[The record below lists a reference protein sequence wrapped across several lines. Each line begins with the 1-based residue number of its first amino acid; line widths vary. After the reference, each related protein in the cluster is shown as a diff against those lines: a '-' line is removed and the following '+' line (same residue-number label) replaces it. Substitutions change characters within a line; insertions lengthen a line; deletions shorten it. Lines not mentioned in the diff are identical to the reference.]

1 MKCTNKLI
9 SILLCLSIVV
19 MFSGCGQTQVVE
31 NKYDLYE
38 DSYSFGLTLNAPET
52 SSNLMASDLCITDG
66 RNIGVD
72 AVDSQIASGAGL
84 FNLDTKETL
93 YSQNIFEKLY
103 PASTTKILT
112 AYIAIKYGDLN
123 QEITVSENAC
133 DQDEDS
139 SVCNLK
145 PGDVLTL
152 RQLLYGLMLR
162 SGNDAAIA
170 IAEGMSGST
179 EKFATLMNQEAM
191 ALGATH
197 SHFVTPNGL
206 HDDDHYTTVYDMY
219 LIFNSAIKLQDFVEI
234 LQTVSYDVYYKD
246 ADGSDQQQSWANTC
260 GYLSGAYDAPST
272 ITVIGGKTGTTGQAK
287 YCLVCLSKNEKNER
301 LVSIVYHAD
310 SRGNLYYLMNEI
322 LSQFGG
328 K

>member
-1 MKCTNKLI
+1 MKCINKI
-9 SILLCLSIVV
+9 IAILLTASVAISVW
-19 MFSGCGQTQVVE
+19 GCSNTVSVE

-38 DSYSFGLTLNAPET
+38 DSFAYGLTVNAPDT
-52 SSNLMASDLCITDG
+52 SSNLMGEGLCITDG
-66 RNIGVD
+66 SNIGMD
-72 AVDSQIASGAGL
+72 AVDSQIASSAAL
-84 FNLDTKETL
+84 FNVDTGEVL
-93 YSQNIFEKLY
+93 YSQNVLEQIY

-123 QEITVSENAC
+123 QEITVSEEAC
-133 DQDEDS
+133 KQDSDS
-139 SVCNLK
+139 SVCNLN

-170 IAEGMSGST
+170 IAEGISGSS
-179 EKFATLMNQEAM
+179 ELFANRMNEEAKK
-191 ALGATH
+191 LGATH

-206 HDDDHYTTVYDMY
+206 HDDEHYTTAYDMY

-246 ADGSDQQQSWANTC
+246 INGEDQQQTWANTC
-260 GYLSGAYDAPST
+260 GYLSGNYESPDNV
-272 ITVIGGKTGTTGQAK
+272 TVLGGKTGTTGQAK
-287 YCLVCLSKNEKNER
+287 YCLVCLCKNEKNER
-301 LVSIVYHAD
+301 LVSMVYHAD

-322 LSQFGG
+322 LYQFVQ
-328 K
+328 